1 MATQALARSGFLLA
15 IASIVSC
22 SSGNSAAISTPVSAT
37 PTPPPVSS
45 PAPRS
50 TPNTLSGIVYEST
63 GAGPVAIA
71 GVEVYCDGCGS
82 PEGHTFANTGSD
94 GRYSFSWTYDGL
106 VPLLVRKDGYSVVSS
121 SHTFPDGTGTRVATV
136 NGDTQFDIQ
145 LSRR

>member
-1 MATQALARSGFLLA
+1 MITQPLAPLGLLLA
-15 IASIVSC
+15 VASIVSC
-22 SSGNSAAISTPVSAT
+22 TGAYVPVSNPVS
-37 PTPPPVSS
+37 PTSVPPVSS

-50 TPNTLSGIVYEST
+50 APNTLSGIVYEST
-63 GAGPVAIA
+63 AAGPVAIS

-82 PEGHTFANTGSD
+82 PDGHTFANTGSD

-106 VPLLVRKDGYSVVSS
+106 VPLLVRKDGYAVVGASQ
-121 SHTFPDGTGTRVATV
+121 TFPDGTGTRVATV